1 MRAKFLIFTFLC
13 SFSYAAIAQS
23 RVVEGTVIS
32 SDEQTGMPG
41 VNVVVKGTTVGTAT
55 DVNGKYRIE
64 VPNEAM
70 VLQFSFI
77 GYVTTEETIGGRSAI
92 DVTLPVDTETLNE
105 VVVVGY
111 GIQKKSDLT
120 GSIAS
125 VRGADLLKVPSSN
138 PMQALQGKVAG
149 VQVVSSSGAP
159 GAAPEVRIRGTG
171 TFNNASPI
179 YVVDGVILN
188 DINFL
193 NSADIQSMEVL
204 KDASATAIYGSRGA
218 NGVVIITTKQGKKGD
233 ETPTVNFVADYS
245 VQQLAKDIDMMN
257 GREYA
262 IAMNQ
267 IRAGSFNNVD
277 AVQNTDWQKEIFR
290 VAPMQNYQVSLN
302 GSSARNT
309 YYVSFGYFG
318 QSGIIPKSKYE
329 RYTLKLNNTYTITKN
344 IRFGNNITLA
354 PYKQGNTSDGVVF
367 QAYRAQPTTPVYN
380 PDGTYAEVRGVGNPI
395 AAIDYTN
402 SGESALRSV
411 GNFFGEVDFL
421 KDFTF
426 RSSFGVDFLYR
437 KSKSFTPVYYVS
449 PQQFNNNSRLTKG
462 SYNEFNWLLENTL
475 NYNKELGKHRI
486 NALVGY
492 TTQQSSSENQQVA
505 AQNLIREGKD
515 FWYYNASNVLASDT
529 KDEVDVNRNFSMISY
544 LGRINYT
551 YDDRYLFTA
560 TFRRDGSSKF
570 SSAQRYANFPSFA
583 LGWNVINEKFMQDIT
598 AVTNLKVR
606 ASWGQIGNEKITYD
620 RRYSIV
626 SNNENGVFNDVLHSG
641 ATYGVTGNPDL
652 KWETTTQTDA
662 GMELGF
668 FNNRLTAE
676 VDYYNRVTDDVLVD
690 LNVPGLLGNGINAKV
705 TYNAAK
711 ILNRGFELTLG
722 WQSEWKG
729 LGYRFGIVG
738 TTIHNEVLA
747 IGGSGTGVNDALV
760 GGDSGNGFVT
770 RTTVGSPIGA
780 FYGYKTDGVFQ
791 NTAEIAAY
799 PHTMTVQP
807 GDMRIIDWNNDGQID
822 DKDRTNLGSPIPK
835 FVGGFN
841 FELTYKGFDF
851 SADFQVQ
858 TGNKIYN
865 GKESIRTDLYN
876 YEQHVAN
883 AWHGEGTSNTEPRV
897 STELYNYQPS
907 DRFIQ
912 NGDFLRLRTL
922 SFGYTI
928 PQKIATLLKMKQ
940 ARIYVRGNNI
950 FTITKFTGYTP
961 EISAP
966 LGRSGD
972 VLSAGIDSGVY
983 PVSRVL
989 SAGLNVT
996 F

>member
-1 MRAKFLIFTFLC
+1 MRGKLLIIILLSSI
-13 SFSYAAIAQS
+13 SFFALGQS
-23 RVVEGTVIS
+23 RTVEGTVIS
-32 SDEQTGMPG
+32 GDDQSPMPG
-41 VNVVVKGTTVGTAT
+41 VNVIIKGTTTGTAT
-55 DVNGKYRIE
+55 DVDGKFRIE
-64 VPNEAM
+64 VSSESA

-77 GYVTTEETIGGRSAI
+77 GYQTTEETVGTRSVI
-92 DVTLPVDTETLNE
+92 NVTLPLDTETLEE

-120 GSIAS
+120 GSISS
-125 VRGADLLKVPSSN
+125 VRGGDLLKVPSSN

-188 DINFL
+188 DISFL

-233 ETPTVNFVADYS
+233 EIPTVNVVADFS
-245 VQQLAKDIDMMN
+245 VQQLAKEIKMLSGKEFATVMNDIKP
-257 GREYA
+257 
-262 IAMNQ
+262 
-267 IRAGSFNNVD
+267 GSFNNVD
-277 AVQNTDWQKEIFR
+277 AVPNTNWQKEIFR
-290 VAPMQNYQVSLN
+290 VAPIQNYQVSLN

-309 YYVSFGYFG
+309 YYLSAGYFG
-318 QSGIIPKSKYE
+318 QEGIIPKSKYE
-329 RYTLKLNNTYTITKN
+329 RFTIKLNNTYNVTKN
-344 IRFGNNITLA
+344 VRFGNNVTLA
-354 PYKQGNTSDGVVF
+354 PYKQQNTSDGVVF
-367 QAYRAQPTTPVYN
+367 QAYRGQPTTPVYN

-402 SGESALRSV
+402 SDESALRSV
-411 GNFFGEVDFL
+411 GNFFAEVDFL

-449 PQQFNNNSRLTKG
+449 PQQLNTNSRLTKG

-475 NYNKELGKHRI
+475 NYNKEFGKHRI
-486 NALVGY
+486 SALVGY
-492 TTQQSSSENQQVA
+492 TTQESISENQQVA
-505 AQNLIREGKD
+505 AINLIREGED
-515 FWYYNASNVLASDT
+515 FWYYNPTNLLASDT

-544 LGRINYT
+544 LARINYT
-551 YDDRYLFTA
+551 FDDRFLLTG

-570 SSAQRYANFPSFA
+570 SAANRYANFPSVA
-583 LGWNVINEKFMQDIT
+583 VGWNIINEGFMKDVEKIT
-598 AVTNLKVR
+598 NFKVR
-606 ASWGQIGNEKITYD
+606 ASWGQIGNEKIPYD
-620 RRYSIV
+620 RQYSV
-626 SNNENGVFNDVLHSG
+626 VANNENGVFNDVLRPG
-641 ATYGVTGNPDL
+641 ATYGVTGNPNL
-652 KWETTTQTDA
+652 KWETTIQTDA
-662 GMELGF
+662 GVELGF

-690 LNVPGLLGNGINAKV
+690 LNVPGALGNGIGAKI

-711 ILNRGFELTLG
+711 VLNRGFEINLG

-729 LGYRFGIVG
+729 LGYRVG
-738 TTIHNEVLA
+738 FVATTIHNEVLE
-747 IGGSGTGVNDALV
+747 IGGSNGVNDALI

-770 RTTVGSPIGA
+770 RTTKGSSIGE
-780 FYGYKTDGVFQ
+780 FYGYKVDGVFQ
-791 NTAEIAAY
+791 NAAEIAAY
-799 PHTMTVQP
+799 PHASVVQP
-807 GDMRIIDWNNDGQID
+807 GDMRIVDWNGDGQIND
-822 DKDRTNLGSPIPK
+822 LDRTSIGSPIPK
-835 FVGGFN
+835 FIGGFN
-841 FELTYKGFDF
+841 FELTYKGFDL

-865 GKESIRTDLYN
+865 AKESIRTDLYN
-876 YEQHVAN
+876 YEQHVIN
-883 AWHGEGTSNTEPRV
+883 RWHGEGTSNSEPRV

-912 NGDFLRLRTL
+912 SGDFLRLRTL
-922 SFGYTI
+922 SLGYTI
-928 PQKIATLLKMKQ
+928 PQKVASLLKMKQ
-940 ARIYVRGNNI
+940 ARVYVRGNNI
-950 FTITKFTGYTP
+950 FTLTKYTGYTP

-966 LGRSGD
+966 LNRSGD

-983 PVSRVL
+983 PVARVL
-989 SAGLNVT
+989 SVGLNVT